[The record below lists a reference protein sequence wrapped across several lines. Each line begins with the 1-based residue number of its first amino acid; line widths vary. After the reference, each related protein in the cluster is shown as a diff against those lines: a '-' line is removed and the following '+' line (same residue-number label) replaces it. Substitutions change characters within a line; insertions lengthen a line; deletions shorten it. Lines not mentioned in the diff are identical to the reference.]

1 MQQLSVS
8 NLSFLTMGSQE
19 EENSKKYTFLQNITM
34 HKRGIQY
41 SSHAKLRVPS
51 ASNNSQEIYNKG
63 ITEPGN
69 CWTSKLSMFRFK
81 LSNDE
86 H

>member
-8 NLSFLTMGSQE
+8 NPSFLTMGSQE

-69 CWTSKLSMFRFK
+69 CWASKLSMFRFK